1 MQGSQSHGGAGQQV
15 QVQLQVL
22 GEYRSGSATAAHY
35 VDCLAVLATSRLRGI
50 KQPLGWSVR
59 QIHHLLG
66 PPIRIQPRS
75 RRDLSYK
82 ISDHPTVLV
91 VAFL

>member
-35 VDCLAVLATSRLRGI
+35 VDCLAASWRLPGSEESSSRWAGLCVRSTTFWVLQSE
-50 KQPLGWSVR
+50 SN
-59 QIHHLLG
+59 
-66 PPIRIQPRS
+66 
-75 RRDLSYK
+75 RDL
-82 ISDHPTVLV
+82 DATCPTK
-91 VAFL
+91 